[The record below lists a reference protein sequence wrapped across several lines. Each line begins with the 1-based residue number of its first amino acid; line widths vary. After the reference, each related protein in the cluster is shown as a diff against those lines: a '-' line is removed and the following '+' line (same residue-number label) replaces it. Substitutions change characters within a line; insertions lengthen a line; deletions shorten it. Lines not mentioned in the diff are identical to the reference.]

1 LSKFIT
7 KKQVIDTAINSAN
20 TAGQKAGTAATN
32 FIASKLTPKS
42 QQILSKLTVPTRNVA
57 PQVTTSVPQKF
68 K

>member
-7 KKQVIDTAINSAN
+7 KKQVIDTAINSPN

-42 QQILSKLTVPTRNVA
+42 QQILSKLTRTVA